1 MSIKKVNIGLLI
13 EQKMN
18 ELNVSKSELS
28 RRCGIANQN
37 INRVFDKTSID
48 TDKLIAIS
56 EALDYNFFNE
66 YVDDE
71 DPPRSVENSVETKGD
86 FSPAS
91 LHGDVSVGATD
102 ALLAEK
108 VKSLEALLAEKE
120 RLIRLYE
127 KMTGK

>member
-18 ELNVSKSELS
+18 DLNVSKSELS

-56 EALDYNFFNE
+56 EALDYNFFKE

-71 DPPRSVENSVETKGD
+71 DPPCSVENSVETKGD

-102 ALLAEK
+102 AVLVEK

>member
-1 MSIKKVNIGLLI
+1 MKIERIDIGLTI

-18 ELNVSKSELS
+18 ELDISKSELS

-37 INRVFDKTSID
+37 INRVFNKPSID
-48 TDKLIAIS
+48 TNKLIAIS
-56 EALDYNFFNE
+56 EALGYNFFKE

-71 DPPRSVENSVETKGD
+71 EPVAAPSVETRGD

-91 LHGDVSVGATD
+91 MHGNVSVGGD
-102 ALLAEK
+102 ALLAER

-120 RLIRLYE
+120 RLIRVLLE
-127 KMTGK
+127 ERK